1 MPSLAAQVID
11 QRVSGI
17 VGKYGDVLAAR
28 LGLGRDENRLR
39 SAAFLFLVA
48 KTELELD
55 DDEALDAI
63 VDGGNDFGVDIL
75 GFDAPE
81 QGEIRVAVVQG
92 KYSRNLDGQA
102 AFPENGVARLIDA
115 IDALFDPGKP
125 FDANERLWRRVEEAR
140 AFHAVQRER
149 AQLAAPVGRLPARRY
164 SGTAGKQRP
173 CVSRRYPGIAGE
185 RGATKTAPPR
195 QRRVAVV
202 GAPPGVQR
210 PARRRPRLPANA
222 APRGNVRAGLRF
234 PGGYPLPI

>member
-11 QRVSGI
+11 PRVSGI

-81 QGEIRVAVVQG
+81 QGEIRVSVVQG
-92 KYSRNLDGQA
+92 K
-102 AFPENGVARLIDA
+102 
-115 IDALFDPGKP
+115 
-125 FDANERLWRRVEEAR
+125 
-140 AFHAVQRER
+140 
-149 AQLAAPVGRLPARRY
+149 
-164 SGTAGKQRP
+164 
-173 CVSRRYPGIAGE
+173 
-185 RGATKTAPPR
+185 
-195 QRRVAVV
+195 
-202 GAPPGVQR
+202 
-210 PARRRPRLPANA
+210 
-222 APRGNVRAGLRF
+222 
-234 PGGYPLPI
+234 